1 MKLIVLDCDGT
12 LVDSQ
17 NGICE
22 AMVYAFQGF
31 GLTPPPREAT
41 LSIVGLSLPEAILA
55 LAPEVDADLRA
66 KMVARYKSAFLE
78 IRREP
83 DLHEPLFEG
92 IAGAIE
98 AFGRRD
104 DVVLGIA
111 TGKSRRGVD
120 RLFARE
126 GWLQHFATVQTADD
140 HPSKPH
146 PAMLMAAMAE
156 TGIPPEKTVM
166 VGDTTFDMAMALAA
180 GAGALGVGWG
190 YHTVEELR
198 QAGAHSVIG
207 ASHGLAEE
215 IDAFFAQREK
225 AA

>member
-83 DLHEPLFEG
+83 DLHEPLFAG

-126 GWLQHFATVQTADD
+126 GWLKHFATVQTADD

-198 QAGAHSVIG
+198 QAGAHSVIS

-215 IDAFFAQREK
+215 IAAFFAQREK